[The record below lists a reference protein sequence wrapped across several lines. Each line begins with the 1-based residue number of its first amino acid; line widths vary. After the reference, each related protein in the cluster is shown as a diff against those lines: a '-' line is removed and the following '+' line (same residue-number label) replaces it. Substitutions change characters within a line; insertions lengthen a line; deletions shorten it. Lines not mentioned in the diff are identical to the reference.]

1 MAFASQLNRC
11 QKSSLLHIKQQQHE
25 AEGAGVCQS
34 LDMPKLLI
42 LVKFDSNP
50 KLSSAFSAPAVVTR
64 QVPGI
69 GSPGWFNAL
78 EEDRRVV
85 QAGVQS
91 AVRFVPLRPWPVQPL
106 VHGSQALGASASM
119 PTSLPS
125 RLSACTG

>member
-1 MAFASQLNRC
+1 MALASQLNRC
-11 QKSSLLHIKQQQHE
+11 QKSSLLQQHE

-42 LVKFDSNP
+42 LVKFNSNP

-69 GSPGWFNAL
+69 GLPGWFNAL

-85 QAGVQS
+85 QAGVVS
-91 AVRFVPLRPWPVQPL
+91 CEVR
-106 VHGSQALGASASM
+106 SIAAMASAASR
-119 PTSLPS
+119 TREPS
-125 RLSACTG
+125 PRCIGQHANELAFETECMYWVSQ